1 MRTKRN
7 AIVAALTLS
16 VFATRILAQTTV
28 ESNVPGAG
36 FDQSQPAL
44 PTLHVYS
51 RETIV
56 DVLVTDDKGQPVRG
70 LTRSDFTALFT
81 FDPTQIALAE
91 TPDGVRTASIEL
103 DLGAFDFYGTLV
115 TTRSQTF
122 KITVTPAQ
130 YNGFF
135 RTPLKLS
142 LPIDLPHGQL
152 TLRAGVFDTSANKA
166 GTLEIPLTVP
176 KK

>member
-1 MRTKRN
+1 MPSPRRPPHAPRSK
-7 AIVAALTLS
+7 
-16 VFATRILAQTTV
+16 
-28 ESNVPGAG
+28 
-36 FDQSQPAL
+36 
-44 PTLHVYS
+44 PTS
-51 RETIV
+51 REPASAHRPPNRPP
-56 DVLVTDDKGQPVRG
+56 DN
-70 LTRSDFTALFT
+70 LFT

-91 TPDGVRTASIEL
+91 TPDGIRTASTEL

-115 TTRSQTF
+115 AARSQTF

-130 YNGFF
+130 YNSFF
-135 RTPLKLS
+135 RTPLKFS

-166 GTLEIPLTVP
+166 GTLEIPLTIP